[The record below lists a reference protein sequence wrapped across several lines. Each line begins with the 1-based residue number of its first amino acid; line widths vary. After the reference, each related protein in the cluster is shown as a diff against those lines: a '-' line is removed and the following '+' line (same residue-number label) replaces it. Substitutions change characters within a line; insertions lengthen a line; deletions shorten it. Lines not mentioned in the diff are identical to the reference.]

1 MVHGDEQFG
10 PDKIDKMI
18 EPIMKDHAD
27 LVLGSRMLKKTD
39 ALKGNMPLYKFL
51 GNILLTFVQN
61 IFLNA
66 NLSEYHT
73 GYRAFSVKSLKKIPF
88 IYNTDGFPFDNEIL
102 IQFIMKKL
110 RIKEIPIPTSY
121 TNQISNLKVIPY
133 GLRVLKTLFL
143 AVLQRLGVCDL
154 RKYRLDSN
162 IKSSKLENRI
172 FSEALE
178 GMKFAKTKEN

>member
-1 MVHGDEQFG
+1 MFF
-10 PDKIDKMI
+10 KT
-18 EPIMKDHAD
+18 
-27 LVLGSRMLKKTD
+27 LGSKK
-39 ALKGNMPLYKFL
+39 
-51 GNILLTFVQN
+51 
-61 IFLNA
+61 
-66 NLSEYHT
+66 LS
-73 GYRAFSVKSLKKIPF
+73 I
-88 IYNTDGFPFDNEIL
+88 I
-102 IQFIMKKL
+102 KKL

-162 IKSSKLENRI
+162 IKNSKLENRI